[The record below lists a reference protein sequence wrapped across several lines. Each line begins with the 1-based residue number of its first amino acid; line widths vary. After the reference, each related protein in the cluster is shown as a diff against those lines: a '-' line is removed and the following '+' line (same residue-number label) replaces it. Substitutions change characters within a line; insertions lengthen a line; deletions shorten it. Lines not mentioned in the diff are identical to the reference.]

1 MLTALL
7 LCAVALLAVSV
18 LAVLGYG
25 GGRRGVAGG
34 AVATTLVYGGCL
46 AVSALAFVL
55 ALAALLGGVTAGLT
69 VPLGLPWLGAHF
81 RLDALSA
88 AFLVLVTLGAAGASF
103 YALGYGQHAEA
114 PMRVLPFYPVF
125 LAGMLLVPLADD
137 AYAFLLCWELMSL
150 ASWALVLA
158 EPRPE
163 ENARAGYLYIVMASF
178 GTLAL
183 LLAFGLL
190 AGPEGHY
197 AFAEMRG
204 AERTPLTSALVLTL
218 AILGAGSKAG
228 LVPLHVWLPLAH
240 PAAPSHVS
248 ALMSGVMTKVA
259 VYAFIRI
266 VFDLVGQPEW
276 WWSIP
281 ILTLGGS
288 TAALGVLHALMERDL
303 KRLLAYSTIENIG
316 IVFIGLG
323 LALAFE
329 ASGYRA
335 AAALALTAALFH
347 AFNHTLF
354 KSALFYGAGAVLTAT
369 HGERNIERLGGL
381 IHRMPVS
388 SAAVLVAAMAA
399 AALPPLNGFVSE
411 WLAFQAILV
420 SPDLPQWGLKFL
432 IPTVGMLLA
441 LAAALA
447 ASCFVRAYGIAW
459 LGRPRT
465 AAAAEAVETDRF
477 SSAAMLGCAAL
488 CVLFGLF
495 PGLVIDALAP
505 VTEGLVGARMPAQL
519 GQAWLSIVPIA
530 DSRSSYNGVLVF
542 LFIVASAMMAAAA
555 IHRFASRALRRA
567 PPWDCGFPNLS
578 PSMQYTGTSL
588 SQPLRRVFGPVVF
601 RSREHVE
608 MPLPGS
614 VAPARIVRQRQD
626 LVWEFLYLPIGRA
639 VGRATE
645 VLNHLQFLTIRRY
658 LVFVFL
664 SLVLLLLGLGLWS

>member
-7 LCAVALLAVSV
+7 LCALALLAVAG
-18 LAVLGYG
+18 LAALGRG
-25 GGRRGVAGG
+25 GERRGA
-34 AVATTLVYGGCL
+34 ALATAAVYGGCL
-46 AVSALAFVL
+46 AVSTLAFAL
-55 ALAALLGGVTAGLT
+55 ALAALLGGVTSGLT
-69 VPLGLPWLGAHF
+69 LPLGLPWLGAHF

-88 AFLVLVTLGAAGASF
+88 AFLVLVSLGAAGASF
-103 YALGYGQHAEA
+103 YALGYGRHAEA
-114 PMRVLPFYPVF
+114 PLRVLPFYPLF

-158 EPRPE
+158 EHRPA
-163 ENARAGYLYIVMASF
+163 ENARAGFLYIVMASF

-190 AGPEGHY
+190 AGPEGRY
-197 AFAEMRG
+197 AFAAMRVG
-204 AERTPLTSALVLTL
+204 DHAPLTSALVLAL
-218 AILGAGSKAG
+218 ALLGAGSKAG

-266 VFDLVGQPEW
+266 VFDLLGAPAW
-276 WWSIP
+276 WWSVP
-281 ILTLGGS
+281 VLTLGAS
-288 TAALGVLHALMERDL
+288 SAVLGVLHALTEGDL

-316 IVFIGLG
+316 VVFIGLG
-323 LALAFE
+323 LALAF
-329 ASGYRA
+329 RA
-335 AAALALTAALFH
+335 DGHLGAAALALVAALFH

-354 KSALFYGAGAVLTAT
+354 KSALFYGAGAVLAAT
-369 HGERNIERLGGL
+369 HGERDIERLGGL

-399 AALPPLNGFVSE
+399 AALPPLNGFASE

-420 SPDLPQWGLKFL
+420 SPDLPQWALKFL
-432 IPTVGMLLA
+432 IPTVGTLLA

-447 ASCFVRAYGIAW
+447 ASCFLRAYGIAW
-459 LGRPRT
+459 LGRPRS
-465 AAAAEAVETDRF
+465 AAAAEAAETDRF
-477 SSAAMLGCAAL
+477 SGAAMAGFAVL

-495 PGLVIDALAP
+495 PGAALDALAP
-505 VTEGLVGARMPAQL
+505 VTERLVGARMPAQL
-519 GQAWLSIVPIA
+519 GEAWLSIVPIA
-530 DSRSSYNGVLVF
+530 DSRSSYNGLLVF
-542 LFIVASAMMAAAA
+542 LFVVASAVIAAAA
-555 IHRFASRALRRA
+555 IHRLASRALRRA
-567 PPWDCGFPNLS
+567 PPWDCGFPRLA
-578 PSMQYTGTSL
+578 PSMQYTGASL

-601 RSREHVE
+601 RARETVE
-608 MPLPGS
+608 IPPPGS
-614 VAPARIVRQRQD
+614 VAPARIVRERRD
-626 LVWEFLYLPIGRA
+626 LAWEFLYASVGRA
-639 VGRATE
+639 VGRAAE
-645 VLNHLQFLTIRRY
+645 LLNHLQFLTIRRY